1 MQIKNLVALL
11 ILSTGVSA
19 FSAEKVFFVEP
30 KDGATVTKTFH
41 VKMGLEGRDVCEA
54 EKEHKDKTC
63 GHHHIIVDGKPIP
76 AKNVVIKDA
85 THLHFGK
92 AQTEADITLA
102 PGKHTLTLQLADWAH
117 LSFGETLSQTITVD
131 VK

>member
-1 MQIKNLVALL
+1 MHIKNLVVLL
-11 ILSTGVSA
+11 VLTTGVSA

-30 KDGATVTKTFH
+30 KDGATVAKTFH
-41 VKMGLEGRDVCEA
+41 VKMGLEGRTICEA

-63 GHHHIIVDGKPIP
+63 GHHHIIIDGKPV
-76 AKNVVIKDA
+76 AVKTVVSKDA

-92 AQTEADITLA
+92 AQTEADITLP
-102 PGKHTLTLQLADWAH
+102 PGKHTLTLQLADWSH
-117 LSFGETLSQTITVD
+117 LSFGEAMSQTITVD